1 MIEYLQGNIAELRA
15 DHVVIDVNGIAYMVL
30 ISFQS
35 YEKIGETKQI
45 RIFTHLQVKE
55 DSHTLY
61 GFMEKDE
68 RVMFRQLISISGVG
82 PATARVALSSIPA
95 SDLAEAIINA
105 DEATFKRIKGI
116 GPKTAKRI
124 ILDLRDKID
133 PAIAQNSSATGPSAD
148 QKTEALSALA
158 SLGFSRG
165 EATKTI
171 NQLIKSAASPPTT
184 EELIRT
190 ALQVLSGQKN

>member
-1 MIEYLQGNIAELRA
+1 MIEYLQGKIAELRA
-15 DHVVIDVNGIAYMVL
+15 DHVVVDVNGVAYMVL

-35 YEKIGETKQI
+35 YEKIGATKEI
-45 RIFTHLQVKE
+45 RIYTHLQVKE

-61 GFMEKDE
+61 GFMDRDE

-133 PAIAQNSSATGPSAD
+133 PTIAQSSSKSGPSAD
-148 QKTEALSALA
+148 QKSEALSALA

-165 EATKTI
+165 EATKTV
-171 NQLIKSAASPPTT
+171 NQLIKTSTGTPTT

-190 ALQVLSGQKN
+190 ALKVLSGQKN